1 MVITTP
7 VAPNGGPAPNGEGG
21 PSAAPANGGGRLID
35 GVDPNY
41 LHVNPYP
48 NTAAPGRDTRVRGR
62 QRAKYAKGKQAIGNV
77 PGNQGTVTE
86 DQPKPKKK

>member
-35 GVDPNY
+35 GIDPNY

-48 NTAAPGRDTRVRGR
+48 NTAAPGPDHGVRGR
-62 QRAKYAKGKQAIGNV
+62 QRDRTRAASRRSATS
-77 PGNQGTVTE
+77 PGNQGTETD
-86 DQPKPKKK
+86 DQRKAKK

>member
-21 PSAAPANGGGRLID
+21 PNAAPANGGGKPID

-48 NTAAPGRDTRVRGR
+48 NTAGPGQTRECEAGNEP
-62 QRAKYAKGKQAIGNV
+62 YAKAKQAIGNV
-77 PGNQGTVTE
+77 PGNQGTLTE
-86 DQPKPKKK
+86 DQPKPKK